1 MGVQV
6 GPTRGVRDAK
16 KMDQSLGE
24 GTMTDEEIIQ
34 WMRDKV
40 KRDGFTDAASLAED
54 FLRTHSITTSMDP
67 TFAKT
72 LDAGFKIAQEMHG
85 F

>member
-1 MGVQV
+1 
-6 GPTRGVRDAK
+6 
-16 KMDQSLGE
+16 
-24 GTMTDEEIIQ
+24 MTEQDIMV

-40 KRDGFTDAASLAED
+40 KQDGFTDAASLAEEFLQTHNVTDTLDPD
-54 FLRTHSITTSMDP
+54 FS
-67 TFAKT
+67 KT

>member
-1 MGVQV
+1 
-6 GPTRGVRDAK
+6 
-16 KMDQSLGE
+16 
-24 GTMTDEEIIQ
+24 MTEQDIMI

-40 KRDGFTDAASLAED
+40 KKDGFTDAASLAEEFLQTHKVTDTLDPD
-54 FLRTHSITTSMDP
+54 FSR
-67 TFAKT
+67 T

>member
-1 MGVQV
+1 MN
-6 GPTRGVRDAK
+6 RNGVRTENFDTLTGDTA
-16 KMDQSLGE
+16 
-24 GTMTDEEIIQ
+24 MTEQDIVN

-40 KRDGFTDAASLAED
+40 KRDGFTDAASLAEEFLQTHNVTDTLDPD
-54 FLRTHSITTSMDP
+54 FS
-67 TFAKT
+67 KT

>member
-1 MGVQV
+1 
-6 GPTRGVRDAK
+6 
-16 KMDQSLGE
+16 
-24 GTMTDEEIIQ
+24 MTEEEIMQ

-40 KRDGFTDAASLAED
+40 KTDGFTDAASLAED
-54 FLRTHSITTSMDP
+54 FLKSHSITSPLDP

-72 LDAGFKIAQEMHG
+72 LDAGFKIAQEVHG